1 MPPRNSSNNSE
12 PGRLAPGA
20 RRLLLCVIAL
30 TFCWLIILPHLAR
43 TPAVRTMID
52 RNEALGINPS
62 AKFYSE
68 LPGLPRVN
76 HRVEAIV
83 AQNPQAF
90 WRASSAKDPR
100 DDSE

>member
-1 MPPRNSSNNSE
+1 M
-12 PGRLAPGA
+12 AFA
-20 RRLLLCVIAL
+20 
-30 TFCWLIILPHLAR
+30 WLIVLPAVAR
-43 TPAVRTMID
+43 THAVSDAIQ
-52 RNEALGINPS
+52 RNETLGVNPS